1 MSNMKLLFVGTS
13 HGIPEPDRFC
23 SSIFVQID
31 GNTYIIDAGAPISPL
46 LRRYGIGHD
55 TVRAIMISHMHDDH
69 FSGLLE
75 MFIQINWYFKSCNP
89 QILLP
94 EQRCV
99 DLMCY
104 RISFLPQSETR
115 PISLSVYQPGVIF
128 DDGTLRVTARP
139 TKHMPYAYG
148 FLLESG
154 DKRVLITGD
163 MGNNY
168 PEFPDLLAGESY
180 DAIVCE
186 AAHHTDYRE
195 LAPMFAQA
203 RTKRFIVTHIN
214 PEKLPG
220 IEALRGQLPFDYDIA
235 FDGMTV
241 EI

>member
-31 GNTYIIDAGAPISPL
+31 GNTYIIDAGAPISAL
-46 LRRYGIGHD
+46 LRRYGIDHD
-55 TVRAIMISHMHDDH
+55 TVRAVFVTHMHDDH
-69 FSGLLE
+69 FDGLPELCAQ
-75 MFIQINWYFKSCNP
+75 MNWYFKNCNP
-89 QILLP
+89 QICLP
-94 EQRCV
+94 EQKGV
-99 DLMCY
+99 DLLTKWIRVM
-104 RISFLPQSETR
+104 LPSESR
-115 PISLSVYQPGVIF
+115 PMHLSVYQPGVIF
-128 DDGTLRVTARP
+128 DDGVLRVTARP
-139 TKHMPYAYG
+139 TRHIPHSYG
-148 FLLESG
+148 FLLEADG
-154 DKRVLITGD
+154 QRVLITGD
-163 MGNNY
+163 MSGNY
-168 PEFPDLLAGESY
+168 PEFPELLCGESY

>member
-31 GNTYIIDAGAPISPL
+31 GNTYIIDAGAPISAL
-46 LRRYGIGHD
+46 LRRYGIDHD
-55 TVRAIMISHMHDDH
+55 TVRAVFVTHMHDDH
-69 FSGLLE
+69 FDGLPELCAQ
-75 MFIQINWYFKSCNP
+75 MNWYFKNCNP
-89 QILLP
+89 QICLP
-94 EQRCV
+94 EQKGV
-99 DLMCY
+99 DLLTKWIRVM
-104 RISFLPQSETR
+104 LPSESR
-115 PISLSVYQPGVIF
+115 PMHLSVYQPGVIF
-128 DDGTLRVTARP
+128 DDGVLRVTARP
-139 TKHMPYAYG
+139 TRHIPHSYG
-148 FLLESG
+148 FLLEADG
-154 DKRVLITGD
+154 QRVLITGD
-163 MGNNY
+163 MSGNY
-168 PEFPDLLAGESY
+168 PEFPELLCGESY

-195 LAPMFAQA
+195 LAPMFARA